1 MLLNLKINNFA
12 LIKESDI
19 MFTKGLNILSG
30 ETGAGKSIIFEA
42 LSVALGERASK
53 SMIKTGT
60 DHSVIEAVFSLTD
73 ELKTLLN
80 EKGLISDIDEET
92 VIIRRDIYL
101 DYPTVSRIN
110 GFSATLADLKEI
122 SAYLCDIYGQYEH
135 QLLLD
140 KDNYLS
146 IINKATR
153 IDFSDE
159 YDKLENELRQIFNEI
174 RELNKSLKNF
184 LEKSSNLDSEI
195 DYIEF
200 QINEINDIN
209 PVSGEMDEIKD
220 ELKKLQ
226 NQELIQETL
235 SNVDNNLRGSDEQF
249 DNNDVL
255 AKLGESIN
263 SLEKISSYISDV
275 DGLIE
280 RMKTSMYELEDISS
294 VIAGYIGT
302 DYDESRIE
310 ELSLRLSRLQMLE
323 KKYSTDIDGVL
334 KKKAELEE
342 DLNDLKY
349 LDERIQEIKD
359 SIKVKE
365 QQYNDLALKISSLRK
380 SAAEKLESNLSDELH
395 ELDMQNSVFKVEFS
409 TSKPSEKGIDDVEFL
424 AKTNKGSSFKPIREI
439 ISGGEMS
446 RFMLAFKNVLSD
458 ANNYKTF
465 VFDEIDAGLSGKV
478 ANTVGKRL
486 EKLAEKR
493 QVLIISHLPQ
503 IISKADSHYK
513 ITKKDIDD
521 ETVSYI
527 KKLNEN
533 ERVEEIA
540 RLLSGDSITSETLK
554 NAKLLLD
561 EKR

>member
-73 ELKTLLN
+73 ELKTLLD

>member
-73 ELKTLLN
+73 ELKTLLD

-159 YDKLENELRQIFNEI
+159 YDKLENELRQVFNEI

-209 PVSGEMDEIKD
+209 PVSGDMDEIKD

-249 DNNDVL
+249 ENNDVL

-395 ELDMQNSVFKVEFS
+395 ELDMQNSVFKVQFS
-409 TSKPSEKGIDDVEFL
+409 VSKPTEKGIDDVEFL

>member
-73 ELKTLLN
+73 ELKSLLS

-146 IINKATR
+146 IINKGTR
-153 IDFSDE
+153 IEYNDE
-159 YDKLENELRQIFNEI
+159 YDKLEDELKDIFIEI
-174 RELNKSLKNF
+174 KDLTNSLKSF

-195 DYIEF
+195 DFLEF
-200 QINEINDIN
+200 QINEINEIK

-235 SNVDNNLRGSDEQF
+235 SSVDNNLRGSDEQF
-249 DNNDVL
+249 ENNDVL

-263 SLEKISSYISDV
+263 NLEKISNYMSDV

-294 VIAGYIGT
+294 VISSYIGT

-310 ELSLRLSRLQMLE
+310 ELSLRLSKLQMLE
-323 KKYSTDIDGVL
+323 KKYATDIDGVL
-334 KKKAELEE
+334 YKKEKLELE
-342 DLNDLKY
+342 LNDLKY
-349 LDERIQEIKD
+349 LDERIQEVRDNIKL
-359 SIKVKE
+359 KE
-365 QQYNDLALKISSLRK
+365 DEYNVVANKISNLRK
-380 SAAEKLESNLSDELH
+380 NAAEKLEKNLSDELH

-409 TSKPSEKGIDDVEFL
+409 VSKPTEKGIDDVEFL

-513 ITKKDIDD
+513 ITKKDIGD
-521 ETVSYI
+521 ETVSSI

-540 RLLSGDSITSETLK
+540 RLLSGDTITSETLK

>member
-73 ELKTLLN
+73 ELKTLLD

-159 YDKLENELRQIFNEI
+159 YDKFENELRQVFNEI

-235 SNVDNNLRGSDEQF
+235 SNVDNNLSGSDEQF
-249 DNNDVL
+249 ENNDVL

-334 KKKAELEE
+334 EKKAELEE

-365 QQYNDLALKISSLRK
+365 QQYNDLALKISGLRK

-409 TSKPSEKGIDDVEFL
+409 TSKPSESGIDEVEFL

>member
-73 ELKTLLN
+73 ELKTLLD

-159 YDKLENELRQIFNEI
+159 YDKLENELRQVFNEI

-310 ELSLRLSRLQMLE
+310 ELSLRLSRLQMLV

-395 ELDMQNSVFKVEFS
+395 ELDMQNSVFKVQFS
-409 TSKPSEKGIDDVEFL
+409 VSKPTEKGIDEVEFL

>member
-73 ELKTLLN
+73 ELKSLLS

-153 IDFSDE
+153 IEYNDE
-159 YDKLENELRQIFNEI
+159 YDKLERELKDIFIEI
-174 RELNKSLKNF
+174 RDLTNSLKNF

-195 DYIEF
+195 DFLEF
-200 QINEINDIN
+200 QINEINEIN
-209 PVSGEMDEIKD
+209 PVPGEMDEIKD

-235 SNVDNNLRGSDEQF
+235 SSVDNNLRGSDEQF
-249 DNNDVL
+249 ENNDVL

-263 SLEKISSYISDV
+263 NLEKISNYMSDV

-294 VIAGYIGT
+294 VISSYIGT

-310 ELSLRLSRLQMLE
+310 ELSLRLSKLQMLE
-323 KKYSTDIDGVL
+323 KKYATDIDGVL
-334 KKKAELEE
+334 YKKEKLELE
-342 DLNDLKY
+342 LNDLKY
-349 LDERIQEIKD
+349 LDERIQEVRGKIKL
-359 SIKVKE
+359 KE
-365 QQYNDLALKISSLRK
+365 DEYNVVANKISNLRK
-380 SAAEKLESNLSDELH
+380 NAAEKLEKNLSDELH

-409 TSKPSEKGIDDVEFL
+409 VSKPTEKGIDDVEFL

-513 ITKKDIDD
+513 ITKKDIGD
-521 ETVSYI
+521 ETVSSI

-540 RLLSGDSITSETLK
+540 RLLSGDTITSETLK

>member
-73 ELKTLLN
+73 ELKTLLD

-101 DYPTVSRIN
+101 DYPTVLRIN

-153 IDFSDE
+153 IEYNDE
-159 YDKLENELRQIFNEI
+159 YDKLEGELKDIFIEI
-174 RELNKSLKNF
+174 KDLTSSLKNF

-195 DYIEF
+195 DFLEF

-209 PVSGEMDEIKD
+209 PVPGEMDEIKD

-235 SNVDNNLRGSDEQF
+235 SFVDNNLRGSDEQF
-249 DNNDVL
+249 ENNDVL

-263 SLEKISSYISDV
+263 SLERISNYMSDV

-280 RMKTSMYELEDISS
+280 RMKISMYELEDISS
-294 VIAGYIGT
+294 VISSYIGT

-310 ELSLRLSRLQMLE
+310 ELSLRLSKLQMLE
-323 KKYSTDIDGVL
+323 KKYSTDIEGVL
-334 KKKAELEE
+334 NKKEKLELE
-342 DLNDLKY
+342 LNDLKY
-349 LDERIQEIKD
+349 LDERIQEVRDKIKL
-359 SIKVKE
+359 KE
-365 QQYNDLALKISSLRK
+365 DEYNVVAKKISNLRK
-380 SAAEKLESNLSDELH
+380 NAAEKLEKNLSDELH

-409 TSKPSEKGIDDVEFL
+409 VSKPTEKGIDDIEFL

-513 ITKKDIDD
+513 ITKKDIGD
-521 ETVSYI
+521 ETVSSI

-540 RLLSGDSITSETLK
+540 RLLSGDTITSETLK

>member
-73 ELKTLLN
+73 ELKTLLD

-159 YDKLENELRQIFNEI
+159 YDKLENELRQVFNEI

-249 DNNDVL
+249 ENNDVL

-323 KKYSTDIDGVL
+323 KKYSIDIDGVL

-365 QQYNDLALKISSLRK
+365 QQYNDLALKISGLRK

-409 TSKPSEKGIDDVEFL
+409 TSKPSESGIDEVEFL

>member
-73 ELKTLLN
+73 ELKSLLS

-153 IDFSDE
+153 IEYNDE
-159 YDKLENELRQIFNEI
+159 YDKLE
-174 RELNKSLKNF
+174 RELKDIFIEIKDLTSSLKNF

-195 DYIEF
+195 DFLEF
-200 QINEINDIN
+200 QINEINEIN
-209 PVSGEMDEIKD
+209 PVPGEMDEIKD

-235 SNVDNNLRGSDEQF
+235 SSVDNNLRGSDEQF
-249 DNNDVL
+249 ENNDVL

-263 SLEKISSYISDV
+263 NLERISNYMSDV

-294 VIAGYIGT
+294 VISSYIGT

-310 ELSLRLSRLQMLE
+310 ELSLRLSKLQMLE
-323 KKYSTDIDGVL
+323 KKYATDIDGVL
-334 KKKAELEE
+334 YKKEKLELE
-342 DLNDLKY
+342 LNDLKY
-349 LDERIQEIKD
+349 LDERIQEVRDKIKL
-359 SIKVKE
+359 KE
-365 QQYNDLALKISSLRK
+365 DEYNDVANKISNLRK
-380 SAAEKLESNLSDELH
+380 NAAEKLEKNLSDELH

-409 TSKPSEKGIDDVEFL
+409 VSKPTEKGIDDVEFL

-513 ITKKDIDD
+513 ITKKDIGD
-521 ETVSYI
+521 ESVSSI
-527 KKLNEN
+527 KKLNDN

-540 RLLSGDSITSETLK
+540 RLLSGDTITSETLK

>member
-73 ELKTLLN
+73 ELKTLLD

-159 YDKLENELRQIFNEI
+159 YDKLENELRQVFNEI

-249 DNNDVL
+249 ENNDVL

-349 LDERIQEIKD
+349 LDEIIQEIKD

-365 QQYNDLALKISSLRK
+365 QQYNDLALKISGLRK

-409 TSKPSEKGIDDVEFL
+409 TSKPSESGIDEVEFL

>member
-73 ELKTLLN
+73 ELKTLLD

-159 YDKLENELRQIFNEI
+159 YDKLENELRQVFNEI

-249 DNNDVL
+249 ENNDVL

-359 SIKVKE
+359 RIKVKE

-395 ELDMQNSVFKVEFS
+395 ELDMQNSVFKVQFS
-409 TSKPSEKGIDDVEFL
+409 VSKPTEKGIDDVEFL

>member
-73 ELKTLLN
+73 ELKSLLS

-153 IDFSDE
+153 IEYNDE
-159 YDKLENELRQIFNEI
+159 YDKLESELKDIFIEI
-174 RELNKSLKNF
+174 KDLTNSLKNF

-195 DYIEF
+195 DFLEF
-200 QINEINDIN
+200 QINEINEIN

-235 SNVDNNLRGSDEQF
+235 SSVDNNLRGSDEQF
-249 DNNDVL
+249 ENNDVL

-263 SLEKISSYISDV
+263 NLEKISNYMSDV

-294 VIAGYIGT
+294 VISSYIGT

-310 ELSLRLSRLQMLE
+310 ELSLRLSKLQMLE
-323 KKYSTDIDGVL
+323 KKYATDIDGVL
-334 KKKAELEE
+334 YKKEKLELE
-342 DLNDLKY
+342 LNDLKY
-349 LDERIQEIKD
+349 LDERIQEVRDNIKL
-359 SIKVKE
+359 KE
-365 QQYNDLALKISSLRK
+365 DEYNVVANKISNLRK
-380 SAAEKLESNLSDELH
+380 NAAEKLEKNLSDELH

-409 TSKPSEKGIDDVEFL
+409 VSKPTEKGIDDVEFL

-513 ITKKDIDD
+513 ITKKDIGD
-521 ETVSYI
+521 ETVSSI

-540 RLLSGDSITSETLK
+540 RLLSGDTITSETLK

>member
-12 LIKESDI
+12 LITESDI

-73 ELKTLLN
+73 ELKSLLS

-153 IDFSDE
+153 IEYNDE
-159 YDKLENELRQIFNEI
+159 YDKLESELKDIFIEI
-174 RELNKSLKNF
+174 KDLTNSLKNF

-195 DYIEF
+195 DFLEF
-200 QINEINDIN
+200 QINEINEID
-209 PVSGEMDEIKD
+209 PVPGEMDEIKD

-235 SNVDNNLRGSDEQF
+235 SSVDNNLRGSDEQF
-249 DNNDVL
+249 ENNDVL

-263 SLEKISSYISDV
+263 NLEKISNYMSDV

-294 VIAGYIGT
+294 VISSYIGT

-310 ELSLRLSRLQMLE
+310 ELSLRLSKLQMLE
-323 KKYSTDIDGVL
+323 KKYATDIDGVL
-334 KKKAELEE
+334 YKKEKLELE
-342 DLNDLKY
+342 LNDLKY
-349 LDERIQEIKD
+349 LDERIQEVRDKIKL
-359 SIKVKE
+359 KE
-365 QQYNDLALKISSLRK
+365 DEYNVVANKISNLRK
-380 SAAEKLESNLSDELH
+380 NAAEKLEKNLSDELH

-409 TSKPSEKGIDDVEFL
+409 VSKPTEKGIDDVEFL

-513 ITKKDIDD
+513 ITKKDIGD
-521 ETVSYI
+521 ETVSSI

-540 RLLSGDSITSETLK
+540 RLLSGDTITSETLK

>member
-73 ELKTLLN
+73 EFKTLLD

-159 YDKLENELRQIFNEI
+159 YDKLENELRQVFNEI
-174 RELNKSLKNF
+174 RELNKSLKIF

-395 ELDMQNSVFKVEFS
+395 ELDMQNSVFKVQFS
-409 TSKPSEKGIDDVEFL
+409 VSKPTEKGIDEVEFL

>member
-73 ELKTLLN
+73 ELKTLLD

-110 GFSATLADLKEI
+110 GFSATLADLKEV

-146 IINKATR
+146 IINKTTR

-159 YDKLENELRQIFNEI
+159 YDKLENELRQVFNEI

-294 VIAGYIGT
+294 VIVGYIGT

-395 ELDMQNSVFKVEFS
+395 ELDMQNSVFKVQFS
-409 TSKPSEKGIDDVEFL
+409 VSKPTEKGIDDVEFL

>member
-73 ELKTLLN
+73 ELKSLLS

-146 IINKATR
+146 IINKGTR
-153 IDFSDE
+153 IEYNDE
-159 YDKLENELRQIFNEI
+159 YDKLEDELKDIFIEI
-174 RELNKSLKNF
+174 KDLTNSLKNF

-195 DYIEF
+195 DFLEF
-200 QINEINDIN
+200 QINEINEIN
-209 PVSGEMDEIKD
+209 PVPGEMDEIKD

-235 SNVDNNLRGSDEQF
+235 SSVDNNLRGSDEQF
-249 DNNDVL
+249 ENNDVL

-263 SLEKISSYISDV
+263 NLERISNYMSDV

-294 VIAGYIGT
+294 VISSYIGT

-310 ELSLRLSRLQMLE
+310 ELSLRLSKLQMLE
-323 KKYSTDIDGVL
+323 KKYATDIDGVL
-334 KKKAELEE
+334 YKKEKLELE
-342 DLNDLKY
+342 LNDLKY
-349 LDERIQEIKD
+349 LDERIQEVRDKIKL
-359 SIKVKE
+359 KE
-365 QQYNDLALKISSLRK
+365 DEYNVVANKISNLRK
-380 SAAEKLESNLSDELH
+380 NAAEKLEKNLSDELH

-409 TSKPSEKGIDDVEFL
+409 VSKPTEKGIDDVEFL

-513 ITKKDIDD
+513 ITKKDIGD
-521 ETVSYI
+521 ETVSSI

-540 RLLSGDSITSETLK
+540 RLLSGDTITSETLK

>member
-73 ELKTLLN
+73 ELKTLLD

-409 TSKPSEKGIDDVEFL
+409 TSKPSESGIDEVEFL

>member
-73 ELKTLLN
+73 ELKTLLE

-135 QLLLD
+135 QFLLD

-153 IDFSDE
+153 IEYNDE
-159 YDKLENELRQIFNEI
+159 YDKLEDELKDIFIDIKDLTN
-174 RELNKSLKNF
+174 SLKNF

-195 DYIEF
+195 DFLEF
-200 QINEINDIN
+200 QINEINEIN
-209 PVSGEMDEIKD
+209 PVPGEMDEIKD

-235 SNVDNNLRGSDEQF
+235 SSVDNNLRGGDEQF
-249 DNNDVL
+249 ENNDVL

-263 SLEKISSYISDV
+263 NLEKISNYMSDV

-294 VIAGYIGT
+294 VISSYIGT

-310 ELSLRLSRLQMLE
+310 ELSLRLSKLQMLE
-323 KKYSTDIDGVL
+323 KKYATDIDGVL
-334 KKKAELEE
+334 YKKEKLELE
-342 DLNDLKY
+342 LNDLKY
-349 LDERIQEIKD
+349 LDERIQEVRDKIKL
-359 SIKVKE
+359 KE
-365 QQYNDLALKISSLRK
+365 DEYNVVANKISNLRK
-380 SAAEKLESNLSDELH
+380 NAAEKLEKNLSDELH

-409 TSKPSEKGIDDVEFL
+409 VSKPTEKGIDDVEFL

-513 ITKKDIDD
+513 ITKKDIGD
-521 ETVSYI
+521 ETVSSI

-540 RLLSGDSITSETLK
+540 RLLSGDTITSETLK

>member
-73 ELKTLLN
+73 ELKSLLS

-153 IDFSDE
+153 IEYNDE
-159 YDKLENELRQIFNEI
+159 YDKLEDELKDIFIEI
-174 RELNKSLKNF
+174 KDLTSSLKNF

-195 DYIEF
+195 DFLEF
-200 QINEINDIN
+200 QINEINEIN
-209 PVSGEMDEIKD
+209 PVPGEMDEIKD

-235 SNVDNNLRGSDEQF
+235 SSVDNNLRGSDEQF
-249 DNNDVL
+249 ENNDVL

-263 SLEKISSYISDV
+263 NLEKISNYMSDV

-294 VIAGYIGT
+294 VISSYIGT

-310 ELSLRLSRLQMLE
+310 ELSLRLSKLQMLE
-323 KKYSTDIDGVL
+323 KKYATDIDGVL
-334 KKKAELEE
+334 YKKEKFELE
-342 DLNDLKY
+342 LNDLKY
-349 LDERIQEIKD
+349 LDERIQEVRDKIKL
-359 SIKVKE
+359 KE
-365 QQYNDLALKISSLRK
+365 DEYNVVANKISNLRK
-380 SAAEKLESNLSDELH
+380 NAAEKLEKNLSDELH

-409 TSKPSEKGIDDVEFL
+409 VSKPTEKGIDDVEFL

-503 IISKADSHYK
+503 IISKADSHFK
-513 ITKKDIDD
+513 ITKKDIGD
-521 ETVSYI
+521 ETVSSI

-540 RLLSGDSITSETLK
+540 RLLSGDTITSETLK

>member
-73 ELKTLLN
+73 ELKTLLD

-159 YDKLENELRQIFNEI
+159 YDKLENELRQVFNEI

-249 DNNDVL
+249 ENNDVL

-294 VIAGYIGT
+294 VIVGYIGT

-395 ELDMQNSVFKVEFS
+395 ELDMQNSVFKVQFS
-409 TSKPSEKGIDDVEFL
+409 VSKPTEKGIDDVEFL

>member
-73 ELKTLLN
+73 ELKSLLS

-153 IDFSDE
+153 IEYNDE
-159 YDKLENELRQIFNEI
+159 YDKLESELKDIFIEI
-174 RELNKSLKNF
+174 KDLTSSLKNF

-195 DYIEF
+195 DFLEF
-200 QINEINDIN
+200 QINEINEIN
-209 PVSGEMDEIKD
+209 PVPGEMDEIKD

-235 SNVDNNLRGSDEQF
+235 SSVDNNLRGSDEQF
-249 DNNDVL
+249 ENNDVL

-263 SLEKISSYISDV
+263 NLERISNYMSDV

-294 VIAGYIGT
+294 VISSYIGT

-310 ELSLRLSRLQMLE
+310 ELSLRLSKLQMLE
-323 KKYSTDIDGVL
+323 KKYATDIDGVL
-334 KKKAELEE
+334 YKKEKLELE
-342 DLNDLKY
+342 LNDLKY
-349 LDERIQEIKD
+349 LDERIQEVRDKIKL
-359 SIKVKE
+359 KE
-365 QQYNDLALKISSLRK
+365 DEYNDVANKISNLRK
-380 SAAEKLESNLSDELH
+380 NAAEKLEKNLSDELH

-409 TSKPSEKGIDDVEFL
+409 VSKPTEKGIDDVEFL

-503 IISKADSHYK
+503 IISKADSHFK
-513 ITKKDIDD
+513 ITKKDIGD
-521 ETVSYI
+521 ETVSSI

-540 RLLSGDSITSETLK
+540 RLLSGDTITSETLK

>member
-73 ELKTLLN
+73 ELKTLLE

-153 IDFSDE
+153 IEYNDE
-159 YDKLENELRQIFNEI
+159 YDKLEDELKDIFIEI
-174 RELNKSLKNF
+174 KDLTSSLKNF

-195 DYIEF
+195 DFLEF
-200 QINEINDIN
+200 QINEINEIN

-235 SNVDNNLRGSDEQF
+235 SSVDNNLRGSDEQF
-249 DNNDVL
+249 ENNDVL

-263 SLEKISSYISDV
+263 NLEKISNYMSDV

-294 VIAGYIGT
+294 VISSYIGT

-310 ELSLRLSRLQMLE
+310 ELSLRLSKLQMLE
-323 KKYSTDIDGVL
+323 KKYATDIDGVL
-334 KKKAELEE
+334 YKKEKLELE
-342 DLNDLKY
+342 LNDLKY
-349 LDERIQEIKD
+349 LDERIQEVRDKIKL
-359 SIKVKE
+359 KE
-365 QQYNDLALKISSLRK
+365 DEYNVVANKISNLRK
-380 SAAEKLESNLSDELH
+380 NAAEKLEKNLSDELH

-409 TSKPSEKGIDDVEFL
+409 VSKPTEKGIDDVEFL

-513 ITKKDIDD
+513 ITKKDIGE
-521 ETVSYI
+521 ETVSSI

-540 RLLSGDSITSETLK
+540 RLLSGDTITSETLK

>member
-73 ELKTLLN
+73 ELKTLLE
-80 EKGLISDIDEET
+80 EKGLISDIYEET

-153 IDFSDE
+153 IEYNDE
-159 YDKLENELRQIFNEI
+159 YDKLESELKDIFIEI
-174 RELNKSLKNF
+174 KDLTNSLKNF

-195 DYIEF
+195 DFLEF
-200 QINEINDIN
+200 QINEINEIN
-209 PVSGEMDEIKD
+209 PVPGEMDEIKD

-235 SNVDNNLRGSDEQF
+235 SGVDNNLRGSDEQF
-249 DNNDVL
+249 ENNDVL

-263 SLEKISSYISDV
+263 NLEKISNYMSDV

-294 VIAGYIGT
+294 VISSYIGT

-310 ELSLRLSRLQMLE
+310 ELSLRLSKLQMLE
-323 KKYSTDIDGVL
+323 KKYATDIDGVL
-334 KKKAELEE
+334 YKKEKLELE
-342 DLNDLKY
+342 LNDLKY
-349 LDERIQEIKD
+349 LDERIQEVRDKIKL
-359 SIKVKE
+359 KE
-365 QQYNDLALKISSLRK
+365 DEYNVVANKISNLRK
-380 SAAEKLESNLSDELH
+380 NAAEKLEKNLSDELH

-409 TSKPSEKGIDDVEFL
+409 VSKPTEKGIDDVEFL

-513 ITKKDIDD
+513 ITKKDIGD
-521 ETVSYI
+521 ETVSSI

-540 RLLSGDSITSETLK
+540 RLLSGDTITSETLK

>member
-60 DHSVIEAVFSLTD
+60 EHSVIEAVFSLTD
-73 ELKTLLN
+73 ELKSLLS

-153 IDFSDE
+153 IEYNDE
-159 YDKLENELRQIFNEI
+159 YDKLESELKDIFIEI
-174 RELNKSLKNF
+174 KELTSSLKSF

-195 DYIEF
+195 DFLEF
-200 QINEINDIN
+200 QINEINEIN
-209 PVSGEMDEIKD
+209 PVPGEMDEIKD

-235 SNVDNNLRGSDEQF
+235 SSVDNNLRGSDEQF
-249 DNNDVL
+249 ENNDVL

-263 SLEKISSYISDV
+263 NLERISNYMSDV

-294 VIAGYIGT
+294 VISSYIGT

-310 ELSLRLSRLQMLE
+310 ELSLRLSKLQMLE
-323 KKYSTDIDGVL
+323 KKYATDIDGVL
-334 KKKAELEE
+334 YKKEKLELE
-342 DLNDLKY
+342 LNDLKY
-349 LDERIQEIKD
+349 LDERIQEVRDKIKL
-359 SIKVKE
+359 KE
-365 QQYNDLALKISSLRK
+365 DEYNVVANKISNLRK
-380 SAAEKLESNLSDELH
+380 NTAEKLEKNLSDELH

-409 TSKPSEKGIDDVEFL
+409 ISKPTEKGIDDVEFL
-424 AKTNKGSSFKPIREI
+424 AKTNKGSSFKTIREI

-513 ITKKDIDD
+513 ITKKDIGD
-521 ETVSYI
+521 ETVSSI

-540 RLLSGDSITSETLK
+540 RLLSGDTITSETLK

>member
-73 ELKTLLN
+73 ELKTLLD

-159 YDKLENELRQIFNEI
+159 YYKLENELRQVFNEI

-409 TSKPSEKGIDDVEFL
+409 TSKPSESGIDEVEFL

>member
-73 ELKTLLN
+73 ELKSLLS

-153 IDFSDE
+153 IEYNHE
-159 YDKLENELRQIFNEI
+159 YDKLENELKDIFIEI
-174 RELNKSLKNF
+174 KDLTSSLKNF

-195 DYIEF
+195 DFLEF
-200 QINEINDIN
+200 QINEINEIN
-209 PVSGEMDEIKD
+209 PVPGEMDEIKD

-249 DNNDVL
+249 ENNDVL

-263 SLEKISSYISDV
+263 NLERISNYMSDV
-275 DGLIE
+275 GGLIE

-294 VIAGYIGT
+294 VISSYIGT

-310 ELSLRLSRLQMLE
+310 ELSLRLSKLQMLE
-323 KKYSTDIDGVL
+323 KKYATDIDGVL
-334 KKKAELEE
+334 YKKEKLELE
-342 DLNDLKY
+342 LNDLKY
-349 LDERIQEIKD
+349 LDERIQEVRDKIKL
-359 SIKVKE
+359 KE
-365 QQYNDLALKISSLRK
+365 DEYNVVANKISNLRK
-380 SAAEKLESNLSDELH
+380 NAAEKLEKNLSDELH

-409 TSKPSEKGIDDVEFL
+409 VSKPTEKGIDDVEFL

-513 ITKKDIDD
+513 ITKKDIGD
-521 ETVSYI
+521 ETVSSI

-540 RLLSGDSITSETLK
+540 RLLSGDTITSETLK

>member
-73 ELKTLLN
+73 ELKKTLN
-80 EKGLISDIDEET
+80 DKGLISDIDEET

-159 YDKLENELRQIFNEI
+159 YDKLENELRQVFNEI

-235 SNVDNNLRGSDEQF
+235 SIVDNNLRGSDEQF
-249 DNNDVL
+249 ENNDVL

-263 SLEKISSYISDV
+263 NLEKIADYLPDV
-275 DGLIE
+275 QSLIE
-280 RMKTSMYELEDISS
+280 RLKTSMYDIEDISS
-294 VIAGYIGT
+294 VISNYKGT
-302 DYDESRIE
+302 DYDEFRIE

-359 SIKVKE
+359 SIKFKE

-380 SAAEKLESNLSDELH
+380 SAAEKLENNLSDELK

-409 TSKPSEKGIDDVEFL
+409 TSKPSESGIDEVEFL

-521 ETVSYI
+521 ETVSFI
-527 KKLNEN
+527 KKLNED

-540 RLLSGDSITSETLK
+540 RLLSGETITSETLK

>member
-73 ELKTLLN
+73 ELKTLLD

-159 YDKLENELRQIFNEI
+159 YDKLENELRQVFNEI

-249 DNNDVL
+249 DNNGVL

-365 QQYNDLALKISSLRK
+365 QQYNDLALKISGLRK

-409 TSKPSEKGIDDVEFL
+409 TSKPSESGIDEVEFL

>member
-73 ELKTLLN
+73 ELKSLLS

-153 IDFSDE
+153 IEYNDE
-159 YDKLENELRQIFNEI
+159 YDKLEDELKDIFIEI
-174 RELNKSLKNF
+174 KDLTSSLKNF

-195 DYIEF
+195 DFLEF
-200 QINEINDIN
+200 QINEINEIN
-209 PVSGEMDEIKD
+209 PVPGEMDEIKD

-235 SNVDNNLRGSDEQF
+235 SSVDSNLRGSDEQF
-249 DNNDVL
+249 ENNDVL

-263 SLEKISSYISDV
+263 NLEKISNYMSDV

-294 VIAGYIGT
+294 VISSYIGT

-310 ELSLRLSRLQMLE
+310 ELSLRLSKLQMLE
-323 KKYSTDIDGVL
+323 KKYATDIDGVL
-334 KKKAELEE
+334 YKKEKLELE
-342 DLNDLKY
+342 LNDLKY
-349 LDERIQEIKD
+349 LDERIQEVRDKIKL
-359 SIKVKE
+359 KE
-365 QQYNDLALKISSLRK
+365 DEYNVVANKISNLRK
-380 SAAEKLESNLSDELH
+380 NAAEKLEKNLSDELH

-409 TSKPSEKGIDDVEFL
+409 VSKPTEKGIDDVEFL

-513 ITKKDIDD
+513 ITKKDIGD
-521 ETVSYI
+521 ETVSSI

-540 RLLSGDSITSETLK
+540 RLLSGDTITSETLK

>member
-73 ELKTLLN
+73 ELKTLLD

-159 YDKLENELRQIFNEI
+159 YDKLENELRQVFNEI

-409 TSKPSEKGIDDVEFL
+409 TSKPSESGIDEVEFL

-465 VFDEIDAGLSGKV
+465 VFDEIDSGLSGKV

>member
-73 ELKTLLN
+73 ELKTLLD

-146 IINKATR
+146 IINKSTR

-159 YDKLENELRQIFNEI
+159 YDKLENELRQVFNEI

-249 DNNDVL
+249 ENNDVL

-263 SLEKISSYISDV
+263 SLERISSYISDV

-409 TSKPSEKGIDDVEFL
+409 TSKPSESGIDEVEFL

>member
-73 ELKTLLN
+73 ELKSLLS

-153 IDFSDE
+153 IEYNDE
-159 YDKLENELRQIFNEI
+159 YDKLESELKDIFIEI
-174 RELNKSLKNF
+174 KELTSSLKNF

-195 DYIEF
+195 DFLEF
-200 QINEINDIN
+200 QINEINEIN
-209 PVSGEMDEIKD
+209 PVPGEMDEIKD

-235 SNVDNNLRGSDEQF
+235 SSVDNNLRGSDEQF
-249 DNNDVL
+249 ENNDVL

-263 SLEKISSYISDV
+263 NLERISNYMSDV

-294 VIAGYIGT
+294 VISSYIGT

-310 ELSLRLSRLQMLE
+310 ELSLRLSKLQMLE
-323 KKYSTDIDGVL
+323 KKYATDIDGVL
-334 KKKAELEE
+334 YKKEKLELE
-342 DLNDLKY
+342 LNDLKY
-349 LDERIQEIKD
+349 LDERIQEVRDKIKL
-359 SIKVKE
+359 KE
-365 QQYNDLALKISSLRK
+365 DEYNVVANKISNLRK
-380 SAAEKLESNLSDELH
+380 NAAEKLEKNLSDELH

-409 TSKPSEKGIDDVEFL
+409 ISKPTEKGIDDVDFL

-513 ITKKDIDD
+513 ITKKDIGD
-521 ETVSYI
+521 ETVSSI

-540 RLLSGDSITSETLK
+540 RLLSGDTITSETLK

>member
-73 ELKTLLN
+73 ELKTLLD

-159 YDKLENELRQIFNEI
+159 YDKLENELRQVFNEI

-395 ELDMQNSVFKVEFS
+395 ELDMKNSVFKVQFS
-409 TSKPSEKGIDDVEFL
+409 VSKPTEKGIDEVEFL

>member
-60 DHSVIEAVFSLTD
+60 EHSVIEAVFSLTD
-73 ELKTLLN
+73 ELKTLLD

-159 YDKLENELRQIFNEI
+159 YDKLENELRQVFNEI

-249 DNNDVL
+249 ENNDVL

-365 QQYNDLALKISSLRK
+365 QQYNDLALKISGLRK

-409 TSKPSEKGIDDVEFL
+409 TSKPSESGIDEVEFL

>member
-73 ELKTLLN
+73 ELKTLLD

-110 GFSATLADLKEI
+110 GFSATLADLKEV

-159 YDKLENELRQIFNEI
+159 YDKLENELKQVFNEI

-249 DNNDVL
+249 ENNDVL

-263 SLEKISSYISDV
+263 SLERISSYISDV

-395 ELDMQNSVFKVEFS
+395 ELDMQNSVFKVQFS
-409 TSKPSEKGIDDVEFL
+409 VSKPTEKGIDDVEFL

>member
-73 ELKTLLN
+73 ELKTLLE

-101 DYPTVSRIN
+101 DYPTVSGIN

-153 IDFSDE
+153 IEYNDE
-159 YDKLENELRQIFNEI
+159 YDKLESELKDIFIEI
-174 RELNKSLKNF
+174 KDLTNSLKNF

-195 DYIEF
+195 DFLEF
-200 QINEINDIN
+200 QINEINEIN
-209 PVSGEMDEIKD
+209 PVPGEMDEIKD

-226 NQELIQETL
+226 NLELIQETL
-235 SNVDNNLRGSDEQF
+235 SSVDNNLRGSDEQF
-249 DNNDVL
+249 ENNDVL

-263 SLEKISSYISDV
+263 NLEKISNYMSDV

-294 VIAGYIGT
+294 VISSYIGT

-310 ELSLRLSRLQMLE
+310 ELSLRLSKLQMLE
-323 KKYSTDIDGVL
+323 KKYATDIDGVL
-334 KKKAELEE
+334 YKKEKLELE
-342 DLNDLKY
+342 LNDLKY
-349 LDERIQEIKD
+349 LDERIQEVRDKIKL
-359 SIKVKE
+359 KE
-365 QQYNDLALKISSLRK
+365 DEYNVVANKISNLRK
-380 SAAEKLESNLSDELH
+380 NAAEKLEKNLSDELH

-409 TSKPSEKGIDDVEFL
+409 VSKPTEKGIDDVEFL

-513 ITKKDIDD
+513 ITKKDIGD
-521 ETVSYI
+521 ETVSSI

-540 RLLSGDSITSETLK
+540 RLLSGDTITSETLK

>member
-73 ELKTLLN
+73 ELKTLLD

-159 YDKLENELRQIFNEI
+159 YDKLENELRQVFNEI

-226 NQELIQETL
+226 NQELIQDTL

-249 DNNDVL
+249 ENNDVL

-263 SLEKISSYISDV
+263 SLERISSYISDV

-294 VIAGYIGT
+294 VIVGYIGT

>member
-53 SMIKTGT
+53 SMIKTGA

-73 ELKTLLN
+73 ELKSLLS

-153 IDFSDE
+153 IEYNDE
-159 YDKLENELRQIFNEI
+159 YDKLESELKDIFIEI
-174 RELNKSLKNF
+174 KDLTSSLKNF
-184 LEKSSNLDSEI
+184 LEKSNNLDSEI
-195 DYIEF
+195 DFLEF
-200 QINEINDIN
+200 QINEINEIN

-235 SNVDNNLRGSDEQF
+235 SSVDNNLRGSDEQF
-249 DNNDVL
+249 ENNDVL
-255 AKLGESIN
+255 SKLGESIN
-263 SLEKISSYISDV
+263 NLEKISNYMSDV

-294 VIAGYIGT
+294 VISSYIGT

-310 ELSLRLSRLQMLE
+310 ELSLRLSKLQMLE
-323 KKYSTDIDGVL
+323 KKYATDIDGVL
-334 KKKAELEE
+334 YKKEKLELE
-342 DLNDLKY
+342 LNDLKY
-349 LDERIQEIKD
+349 LDERIQEVRDKIKL
-359 SIKVKE
+359 KE
-365 QQYNDLALKISSLRK
+365 DEYNVVANKISNLRK
-380 SAAEKLESNLSDELH
+380 NAAEKLEKNLSDELH

-409 TSKPSEKGIDDVEFL
+409 VSKPTEKGIDDVEFL

-513 ITKKDIDD
+513 ITKKDIGD
-521 ETVSYI
+521 ETVSSI
-527 KKLNEN
+527 KKLNDN

-540 RLLSGDSITSETLK
+540 RLLSGDTITSETLK

>member
-73 ELKTLLN
+73 ELKTLLE

-153 IDFSDE
+153 IEYNDE
-159 YDKLENELRQIFNEI
+159 YDKLEDELKDIFIEI
-174 RELNKSLKNF
+174 KDLTSSLKNF

-195 DYIEF
+195 DFLEF
-200 QINEINDIN
+200 QINEINEIN
-209 PVSGEMDEIKD
+209 PVPGEMDEIKD

-235 SNVDNNLRGSDEQF
+235 SSVDNNLRGSDEQF
-249 DNNDVL
+249 ENNDVL

-263 SLEKISSYISDV
+263 NLEKISNYMSDV

-294 VIAGYIGT
+294 VISSYIGT

-310 ELSLRLSRLQMLE
+310 ELSLRLSKLQMLE
-323 KKYSTDIDGVL
+323 KKYATDIDGVL
-334 KKKAELEE
+334 YKKEKLELE
-342 DLNDLKY
+342 LNDLKY
-349 LDERIQEIKD
+349 LDERIQEVRDNIKL
-359 SIKVKE
+359 KE
-365 QQYNDLALKISSLRK
+365 DEYNVVANKISNLRK
-380 SAAEKLESNLSDELH
+380 NAAEKLEKNLSDELH

-409 TSKPSEKGIDDVEFL
+409 VSKPTEKGIDDVEFL

-513 ITKKDIDD
+513 ITKKDIGD
-521 ETVSYI
+521 ETVSSI

-540 RLLSGDSITSETLK
+540 RLLSGDTITSETLK

>member
-73 ELKTLLN
+73 ELKSLLS

-159 YDKLENELRQIFNEI
+159 YYKLENELRQVFNEI

-395 ELDMQNSVFKVEFS
+395 ELDMQNSVFKVQFS
-409 TSKPSEKGIDDVEFL
+409 VSKPTEKGIDDVEFL